1 MQGHLRPPPALVR
14 SLVENQT
21 RRSDPSLVDLRL
33 FPPLSTSPWVPDIL
47 FLQQLL
53 REIGSDFSRSFSW
66 FWLASSDTERAP
78 VDSAFNP
85 NFMVGDWL
93 AQSQVVTSVADPQVL
108 ADLTA
113 LGAVYTLSVQPPGR
127 YTAISEGFGPAIA
140 EFGNLTVDGPNVVF
154 TPQFGG
160 QSLALWEQVGDSII
174 LVSEIDFDV
183 NLDGTPGAATLRR
196 VLIPK

>member
-1 MQGHLRPPPALVR
+1 MGPRHPFPTTA
-14 SLVENQT
+14 STEN
-21 RRSDPSLVDLRL
+21 RLRL
-33 FPPLSTSPWVPDIL
+33 LAVIFVVLVGV
-47 FLQQLL
+47 
-53 REIGSDFSRSFSW
+53 IGCGND
-66 FWLASSDTERAP
+66 P

-108 ADLTA
+108 ADLTT
-113 LGAVYTLSVQPPGR
+113 LGAVYTLSVQPSGR

-160 QSLALWEQVGDSII
+160 QSLALWEQVGDSIV

-196 VLIPK
+196 ALIPK